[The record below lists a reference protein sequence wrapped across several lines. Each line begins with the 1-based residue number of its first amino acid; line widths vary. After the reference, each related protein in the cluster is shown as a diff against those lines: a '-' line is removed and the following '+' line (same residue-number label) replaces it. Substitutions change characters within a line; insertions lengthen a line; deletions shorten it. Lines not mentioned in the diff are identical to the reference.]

1 MRISAFMKK
10 RTKKRLE
17 VFFEFL
23 IFGIALGIIE
33 DILAI
38 WFATDTQ
45 ITWHVF
51 AVVIA
56 VTIPFA
62 ALGELVVDRIHWFK
76 WIRKKLG
83 LNKQ

>member
-1 MRISAFMKK
+1 MKN

-23 IFGIALGIIE
+23 IFGIALGIVE
-33 DILAI
+33 DIIAI
-38 WFATDTQ
+38 WFATDAR

-51 AVVIA
+51 VVVLI

-62 ALGELVVDRIHWFK
+62 AFGELIVDRVHWFK
-76 WIRKKLG
+76 WLRK
-83 LNKQ
+83 N

>member
-1 MRISAFMKK
+1 MKK
-10 RTKKRLE
+10 STKKRLE

-23 IFGIALGIIE
+23 IFGIALGIVE

-38 WFATDTQ
+38 WFATDAK
-45 ITWHVF
+45 ITPHVF
-51 AVVIA
+51 LIVLL

-62 ALGELVVDRIHWFK
+62 ALGELIVDRVHWFK

>member
-1 MRISAFMKK
+1 MKNK
-10 RTKKRLE
+10 TKKRLE

-23 IFGIALGIIE
+23 IFGIILGITE

-38 WFATDTQ
+38 WFATDAK

-51 AVVIA
+51 AIVIA

-62 ALGELVVDRIHWFK
+62 ILGELVVDRVQWFK
-76 WIRKKLG
+76 WVRKKLG
-83 LNKQ
+83 IQ